1 MMVMTDNLLGA
12 FSAWSNLLGIAY
24 VLQSPSSVI
33 TPSTATFSTHQKIL
47 AIIRPG
53 ILPEIQECLRI
64 ANRFKT
70 PVYPISSGKNWGYG
84 SAVPVETDCVI
95 MDLSRLNRIV
105 DFNEELGYITLEPG
119 VTQGQL
125 FQFLKD
131 RSSRLWM
138 DATGS
143 GMECSVIGNTVERG
157 FGHTP
162 YGDHFASVCG
172 MEVVLPCGD
181 CFRTGFGRF
190 PNSKAASVFRW
201 GVGPYIDGLFTQSN
215 LGIVTKMTIWLMP
228 APEYFQA
235 FNFSVAED
243 QQLEATIEA
252 LRPLRL
258 NGTLKS
264 AIHIGNDYKALSAN
278 RQYPWEITGNKT
290 PLPAAVMQEFSEDL
304 DFGAW
309 NGFGGLYGSREE
321 VAAARNQ
328 LIKALKGKVKTL
340 RFFDDRKLRL
350 AAAIEKPYR
359 WLTGKSLAEKLKLFG
374 SVYDLMQGIPT
385 EAMLA
390 STYWR
395 KKSPVPTTMNPDQ
408 DQCGLIWCAP
418 VLPTDSIHVRAVLD
432 IVTLVFS
439 RYPFEPAISMA
450 MVTERSLSC
459 VISISYDREL
469 DGEDE
474 RAMACYQE
482 LFESLMAAGYYP
494 YRLGIQSMG
503 QLKGADVNYQKMLRT
518 LKLALDPNNIL
529 APGRYE

>member
-1 MMVMTDNLLGA
+1 MIDMTENLLGA
-12 FSAWSNLLGIAY
+12 IDAWGEVLGAAYILKSPDSIIAR
-24 VLQSPSSVI
+24 
-33 TPSTATFSTHQKIL
+33 STATFATHQKIPAL
-47 AIIRPG
+47 IRPG
-53 ILPEIQECLRI
+53 TLAEIQECLRI

-84 SAVPVETDCVI
+84 SAVPVEIGCVI

-105 DFNEELGYITLEPG
+105 DFNERLGYVTLEPG

-125 FQFLKD
+125 FRFLKD
-131 RSSRLWM
+131 RGSRLWM

-143 GMECSVIGNTVERG
+143 SMECSVIGNTVERG

-181 CFRTGFGRF
+181 CFCTGFGRF

-215 LGIVTKMTIWLMP
+215 LGVVTKMTVWLMP

-243 QQLEATIEA
+243 RQLEAVIEA

-264 AIHIGNDYKALSAN
+264 AIHIGNDYKALSAI
-278 RQYPWEITGNKT
+278 RQYPWEKTGNRS
-290 PLPAAVMQEFSEDL
+290 PLPAAVMREFSSTMN
-304 DFGAW
+304 FGAW
-309 NGFGGLYGSREE
+309 NSFGGLYGSRGE
-321 VAAARNQ
+321 VAAGRNQ

-340 RFFDDRKLRL
+340 RFFDDRKLRW
-350 AAAIEKPYR
+350 AAAFEKPYR
-359 WLTGKSLAEKLKLFG
+359 WLTGKSLGEKLKLFG
-374 SVYDLMQGIPT
+374 SVYGLMQGIPT
-385 EAMLA
+385 ETMLA

-395 KKSPVPTTMNPDQ
+395 KQRPVPATMNPDT
-408 DQCGLIWCAP
+408 DRCGLIWCAP
-418 VLPTDSIHVRAVLD
+418 VLPTDPIHVRAVLD
-432 IVTLVFS
+432 IVATVFS
-439 RYPFEPAISMA
+439 RYPFEPAISMT
-450 MVTERSLSC
+450 MVTERSLSSI
-459 VISISYDREL
+459 ISISYDREVP
-469 DGEDE
+469 GEDAC
-474 RAMACYQE
+474 AMACYQE

-503 QLKGADVNYQKMLRT
+503 QLKSEDPCHKKMLQT
-518 LKLALDPNNIL
+518 LKKALDPNNIL